1 MRNRLSA
8 LALAAGLMLVS
19 CSGALTPSQVTPGSD
34 SDGIELRTQFPVYA
48 PDVPFIQFSISNHS
62 GQTAEFGTEWTI
74 ERLEDDGWY
83 TVPFKPDV
91 GWTQPLYILSDGGI
105 SSGTAHLSVL
115 DHRFKDGS
123 YRIVKEINDT
133 FYTAE
138 FTIGDSPVGEDSPYG
153 YAPMESLPN
162 NYNEEMAT
170 KDGVI
175 LLDENADFSRFFADM
190 AAGMNTQLRYAEYD
204 TPKSVYLTNLTVE
217 SHLGRKRIR
226 YTNGADGTESD
237 AMYFGYIITNGEDVA
252 LSAYPT
258 WQEKEHTR
266 VLLHGLKG
274 NTAFL
279 SALETVS
286 HPDAPAAFWSEDG
299 TQLLTLHHDAENPL
313 SFGLSELFEGGGSAG
328 SMCEI
333 NTPGMKAIRGAIWTG
348 ENTVM
353 LICDVEDNSISG
365 MTGYVFYNTEENTVT
380 GYTQSQYEPIND
392 HGTFL
397 IPE

>member
-1 MRNRLSA
+1 MRKLILI
-8 LALAAGLMLVS
+8 LAITLCLLLAS
-19 CSGALTPSQVTPGSD
+19 CGAPLTPSAVTPAAEEN
-34 SDGIELRTQFPVYA
+34 GITLKTQFPVYA
-48 PDVPFIQFSISNHS
+48 PDVPFIQFSITNNS
-62 GQTAEFGTEWTI
+62 GEMAEFGTEWSM
-74 ERLEDDGWY
+74 ERLEGDVWY
-83 TVPFKPDV
+83 SIPFKPNTA
-91 GWTQPLYILSDGGI
+91 WTQPLYMLLDGGTA
-105 SSGTAHLSVL
+105 SDTAHLSML
-115 DHRFKDGS
+115 DHKFKDGT

-138 FTIGDSPVGEDSPYG
+138 FAIGDSPVGGDSPYG

-162 NYNEEMAT
+162 NYDEELAT

-175 LLDENADFSRFFADM
+175 LLYKNADFSRFFADL
-190 AAGMNTQLRYAEYD
+190 AVGMNTQLRYAEYD
-204 TPKSVYLTNLTVE
+204 TPNSVYLTNLTVE
-217 SHLGRKRIR
+217 SHLGCKRIR
-226 YTNGADGTESD
+226 YTNGSDGTESD

-279 SALETVS
+279 SALETIS
-286 HPDAPAAFWSEDG
+286 QLDAPAAFWSEDG
-299 TQLLTLHHDAENPL
+299 TKLLTLHQDAENPL

-333 NTPGMKAIRGAIWTG
+333 NTPGMKAIRSAIWTG

-353 LICDVEDNSISG
+353 LICDVIDNADH
-365 MTGYVFYNTEENTVT
+365 MTGYVFYDTAEHTVT
-380 GYTQSQYEPIND
+380 SYTQSQYEPIND
-392 HGTFL
+392 HGIFI